1 MAKGA
6 RKPKAKPD
14 PYPPGWEPFLAAI
27 RTEVFDDT
35 PRLVFA
41 DWLDENG
48 DPERAE
54 LIRAQCKLTSLRH
67 DDPEAQQLTARCA
80 DLIHDNEPRWTAR
93 FPWSLRSSYHFA
105 RGFAQVF
112 TLSGAQFLKYGAELA
127 QLTAL
132 DDLTLNR
139 VTAEALRSPA
149 LSDIGSLRLAIVDS
163 ERVAALAEH
172 PNLLNLR
179 HLFVSNG
186 ADNGMTYRPTVRL
199 SRDAVQKLFENQTLS
214 RLQYLEINGTRHGNA
229 VAESL
234 AAGAFAQLT
243 DLALYSS
250 ELSADGLKAL
260 VNSASAPALTDLHI
274 AGNPIGDEG
283 IRHMVEA
290 PALTRLAYLN
300 VMECGLTINSV
311 RLLAEWPGLRAV
323 GWLQLGHNGLSKDEV
338 EPILKSRYAVALNEV
353 GVY

>member
-1 MAKGA
+1 
-6 RKPKAKPD
+6 
-14 PYPPGWEPFLAAI
+14 LAAI
-27 RTEVFDDT
+27 RAEVFYDT

-54 LIRAQCKLTSLRH
+54 LIRAQFKLLSLRH
-67 DDPEAQQLTARCA
+67 DDAEAQQLTSRCA
-80 DLIHDNEPRWTAR
+80 ELIHDNEPRWTAR
-93 FPWSLRSSYHFA
+93 FPWNFRSSYHFA
-105 RGFAQVF
+105 RGLVQVYK
-112 TLSGAQFLKYGAELA
+112 LSGTQFVKYGAALT

-139 VTAEALRSPA
+139 VTVEALRSSA
-149 LSDIGSLRLAIVDS
+149 LADIGGFRLGIADS
-163 ERVAALAEH
+163 ERVTALAEH
-172 PNLLNLR
+172 PNLCNMR
-179 HLFVSNG
+179 RLFVSNG

-199 SRDAVQKLFENQTLS
+199 SRDAIQKLFGNRTLS
-214 RLQYLEINGTRHGNA
+214 RLQFLEINGTRHGDA
-229 VAESL
+229 VAEGI
-234 AAGAFAQLT
+234 AAGAFEQLT

-250 ELSADGLKAL
+250 ELSSTGLKAL

-290 PALTRLAYLN
+290 PRLTQLQSLN
-300 VMECGLTINSV
+300 VMECGLTTESV
-311 RLLAEWPGLRAV
+311 RLLAEWPGLRIV
-323 GWLQLGHNGLSKDEV
+323 RWLQLGHNVVSKEHA
-338 EPILKSRYAVALNEV
+338 ELIRTSQYAVALNEV